1 MEMSTTKRVLLLLYP
16 GWYFHYKKG
25 GHIIV
30 TGAQLLLVYSIVDM
44 TIIIIIIYI
53 ISMEVSYHLYHR
65 YPFNDVF
72 LDHRY
77 LVFQIHL
84 VGGLEHE
91 FHFPQYMGCHPSH

>member
-44 TIIIIIIYI
+44 TIIIIIYI

>member
-1 MEMSTTKRVLLLLYP
+1 
-16 GWYFHYKKG
+16 
-25 GHIIV
+25 
-30 TGAQLLLVYSIVDM
+30 
-44 TIIIIIIYI
+44 
-53 ISMEVSYHLYHR
+53 MEVSYHLYHR

>member
-44 TIIIIIIYI
+44 TIIIISFPWKFPTIYI
-53 ISMEVSYHLYHR
+53 TDILLMM
-65 YPFNDVF
+65 FF
-72 LDHRY
+72 
-77 LVFQIHL
+77 
-84 VGGLEHE
+84 
-91 FHFPQYMGCHPSH
+91 